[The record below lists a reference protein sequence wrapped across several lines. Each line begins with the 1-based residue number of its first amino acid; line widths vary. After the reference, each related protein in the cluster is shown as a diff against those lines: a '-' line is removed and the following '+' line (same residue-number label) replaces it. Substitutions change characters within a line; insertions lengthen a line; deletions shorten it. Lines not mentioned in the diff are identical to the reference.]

1 MKALKANNLLDIRWV
16 MPVSGGIVIALATA
30 FILRMSIV
38 WAGLITVGLIIF
50 VSSLAVRDFKSYW
63 LGVFAFSLPLQIAK
77 VLGDS
82 DHISEIVSLNGI
94 PIGELPVPVIYL
106 SDLPFTV
113 LMICWIFEIAYKK
126 QKVFFPG
133 SNLMALF
140 FIGWAGLSL
149 IKAPL
154 LSYALFDFIKIV
166 KLYFVYL
173 YLANNILS
181 ESRLKILINC
191 FLIGVAI
198 QGLIC
203 LFQYVSQDVSHIFG
217 NLFGQKDF
225 YSKESFN
232 KYSKFVFSA
241 YSSGNYVKRA
251 GGTVGPINAEAQY
264 FEFLLPMAFI
274 LWLSAKRFWSRYFNL
289 IIFTL
294 GCLGLIVTFSRGGL
308 IGLISG
314 ITAVFVIGKLY
325 KLISNRQFF
334 TIIFVCLI
342 TGLLMLPKF
351 YDYNMSRPEGITA
364 RIHLN
369 KVAINI
375 IMDMPIM
382 GTGLNNHLIVASKYD
397 PETYVLP
404 MPTHNHYLLVATEI
418 GIPGLVFFLGF
429 LITTCRTAL
438 KASRSAN
445 IYIAAVSLGILGAYA
460 ALSVH
465 LLVDWLATYTN
476 QTFLWLYAGLTAALS
491 RLDVMEPESSDG
503 IAVNANRSL
512 AGEFYNG

>member
-63 LGVFAFSLPLQIAK
+63 LGVFAFTLPFQITK
-77 VLGDS
+77 VLGNS
-82 DHISEIVSLNGI
+82 DHIREIVGLYGI
-94 PIGELPVPVIYL
+94 PTGELPGPVIYL

-113 LMICWIFEIAYKK
+113 LMICWIFEIAYKR
-126 QKVFFPG
+126 QKVFFPR

-140 FIGWAGLSL
+140 FIGWAGLSM

-154 LSYALFDFIKIV
+154 FSYALFDFIKIV

-173 YLANNILS
+173 YIANNIPS
-181 ESRLKILINC
+181 ESRLKVLINC

-203 LFQYVSQDVSHIFG
+203 LSQYVFQDVSHIFG
-217 NLFGQKDF
+217 NLFGQKE
-225 YSKESFN
+225 YSK
-232 KYSKFVFSA
+232 YVFSA
-241 YSSGNYVKRA
+241 YSSGNYLKRA

-264 FEFLLPMAFI
+264 FEFLLPMALI

-289 IIFTL
+289 TIFTL

-314 ITAVFVIGKLY
+314 ITAVLVIGKLY
-325 KLISNRQFF
+325 KLISNRQFL
-334 TIIFVCLI
+334 TIIIVCLI

-351 YDYNMSRPEGITA
+351 YNYNMSRPEGITA
-364 RIHLN
+364 RIHLL
-369 KVAINI
+369 KVAINM
-375 IMDMPIM
+375 IMDMPVM
-382 GTGLNNHLIVASKYD
+382 GTGLNNHLMVASKYD
-397 PETYVLP
+397 PKTNFFP
-404 MPTHNHYLLVATEI
+404 MPTHNHYFLVATEI

-438 KASRSAN
+438 KTSRSAN
-445 IYIAAVSLGILGAYA
+445 IYIAAVSLGLLGAYA

-465 LLVDWLATYTN
+465 LLVDWLGTYTN
-476 QTFLWLYAGLTAALS
+476 QTLLWLYAGLTAALS
-491 RLDVMEPESSDG
+491 RLDVMDPESSDG
-503 IAVNANRSL
+503 IAPL
-512 AGEFYNG
+512 M